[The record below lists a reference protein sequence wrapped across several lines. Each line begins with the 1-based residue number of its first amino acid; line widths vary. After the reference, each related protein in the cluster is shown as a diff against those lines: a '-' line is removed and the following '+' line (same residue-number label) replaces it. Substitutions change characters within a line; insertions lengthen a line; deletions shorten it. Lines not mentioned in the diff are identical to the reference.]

1 MKECQKINHYM
12 IIKMIYCLWNH
23 LNWKL
28 GGGQTKWSQKDIK
41 LECSCLNHSKKSFKN
56 IHKFKMNL
64 YYDVCKKKKYMC
76 QHNYLL
82 LFYQYLSLVNIKY
95 PILQAIVDQT
105 FIYTYVIFLSLCNK
119 MYKLDE
125 K

>member
-82 LFYQYLSLVNIKY
+82 LFCLLSI
-95 PILQAIVDQT
+95 
-105 FIYTYVIFLSLCNK
+105 SESC
-119 MYKLDE
+119 
-125 K
+125 